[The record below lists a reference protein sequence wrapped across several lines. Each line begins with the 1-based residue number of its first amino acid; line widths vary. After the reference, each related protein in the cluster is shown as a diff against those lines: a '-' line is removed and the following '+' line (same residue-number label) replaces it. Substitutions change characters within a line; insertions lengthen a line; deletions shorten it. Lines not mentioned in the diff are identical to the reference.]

1 MSGAEVLAIAGGVAA
16 FTGLLK
22 NAKDTVSW
30 IRAGPSGE
38 QLFVEICEVELRFE
52 LLSELLAALQK
63 LGFKEEDIQ
72 SKVLK
77 DVIEKISRRLRDL
90 QDIVNFGES
99 LKDARKRDRA
109 KHAFKQPA
117 RTKELQQCLR
127 SLDSDLDLVYKILHI
142 RAFSRTLPGLDPAP
156 MFHLAIDA
164 QQSEQAT
171 DSSQDSKIQGSEL
184 IVSRSYPTFFQRS
197 RCSRGTCPCSCHH
210 TIVVGYRRHWL
221 DSPPLASI
229 FVRCNCS
236 SKRFTWVFNA
246 FQRQISLAVTL
257 AYEQTLA
264 LVPTLRVVN
273 SVPNT
278 SPLFVVL
285 CKYTYGFI
293 SLESALSNI
302 HKIVST
308 GAGSLYDVNRSGNN
322 WFEVCVLHNFDR
334 SE

>member
-16 FTGLLK
+16 FAGLLK

-63 LGFKEEDIQ
+63 LGFREEDIQ

-77 DVIEKISRRLRDL
+77 DVIEKISCRLCDL
-90 QDIVNFGES
+90 QGIVNFGES

-127 SLDSDLDLVYKILHI
+127 NLDADLDLVYKIFHI
-142 RAFSRTLPGLDPAP
+142 RAFSRTLPGLDPTP
-156 MFHLAIDA
+156 MIHSVIDA
-164 QQSEQAT
+164 QQSEQIAG
-171 DSSQDSKIQGSEL
+171 SGQDSETQGPEL
-184 IVSRSYPTFFQRS
+184 IVSRSYPTFSQRS
-197 RCSRGTCPCSCHH
+197 RCSRGTCPCSCHYA
-210 TIVVGYRRHWL
+210 IGVGYRRHWFEN
-221 DSPPLASI
+221 PPRASI
-229 FVRCNCS
+229 FARCNCS
-236 SKRFTWVFNA
+236 SKSFTWIFNA

-257 AYEQTLA
+257 AYEQTLVF
-264 LVPTLRVVN
+264 VPSLRVVN
-273 SVPNT
+273 TVRNT

-285 CKYTYGFI
+285 RKYTHGFM
-293 SLESALSNI
+293 SLESVLSSI
-302 HKIVST
+302 QDIVFT
-308 GAGSLYDVNRSGNN
+308 GAGSLYDVNRDGFN
-322 WFEVCVLHNFDR
+322 WFEVCVLHKFDR